1 MKDRLTLTID
11 RKTKERAKKVAFKK
25 GKSVSQIVE
34 DYLKTL
40 TELESEIPEDSI
52 VSELSGSVPIPQE
65 IDYND
70 ELVNILEKKN
80 DE

>member
-11 RKTKERAKKVAFKK
+11 RKTKERAKKIAFKK

-40 TELESEIPEDSI
+40 SEYESEIPDDSI
-52 VSELSGSVPIPQE
+52 VSELSGSVPIPQDT
-65 IDYND
+65 DYNE